1 MQKFILGF
9 IEAAKI
15 SWGENSCQD
24 ISRFEDFNLTIE
36 VEQKT
41 GETYRITSKV
51 RSSYRVTASNDTF
64 QPDEEL
70 EDYETDYFDWSVS
83 EGYSKLNSYVFDM
96 LDTAFNIGV
105 DTNN

>member
-15 SWGENSCQD
+15 SWGENSCQE
-24 ISRFEDFNLTIE
+24 ISRFEYFNLTIE

-41 GETYRITSKV
+41 GETYRIASKV
-51 RSSYRVTASNDTF
+51 RSSYRVTVSNDTF

-83 EGYSKLNSYVFDM
+83 EGYSKLNSYIFDM
-96 LDTAFNIGV
+96 LDNAFNIGV
-105 DTNN
+105 DTN